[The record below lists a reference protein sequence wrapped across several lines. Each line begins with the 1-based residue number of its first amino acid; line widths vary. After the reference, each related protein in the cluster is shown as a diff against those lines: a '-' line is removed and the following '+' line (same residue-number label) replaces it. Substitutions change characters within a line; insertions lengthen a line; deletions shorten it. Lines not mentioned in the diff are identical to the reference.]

1 MFIRLYAIALP
12 IFVIIDMI
20 WLGFLAKGLYQREIG
35 YLMKDNVNWTA
46 AIIFYLLFIIGL
58 VFFVI
63 TPSIEKNSLIYA
75 ILVGA
80 FFGFITYATY
90 DLTNLAI
97 TKDWPLFITIV
108 DLMWGSFLGASVAG
122 ITYVIYS
129 KFFLS

>member
-1 MFIRLYAIALP
+1 MFIKLYAIALP
-12 IFVIIDMI
+12 VFFIFDMI
-20 WLGFLAKGLYQREIG
+20 WLGVVAKGLYQREIG

-63 TPSIEKNSLIYA
+63 MPSVEKNSLMYA
-75 ILVGA
+75 IVVGA

-97 TKDWPLFITIV
+97 TKDWPLLITIV
-108 DLMWGSFLGASVAG
+108 DLAWGSVLGAAVAG
-122 ITYVIYS
+122 VTYIIYS
-129 KFFLS
+129 KFFI

>member
-1 MFIRLYAIALP
+1 MF
-12 IFVIIDMI
+12 
-20 WLGFLAKGLYQREIG
+20 WLGVVAKNLYKREIG
-35 YLMKDNVNWTA
+35 HLMKDTVNWQA

-63 TPSIEKNSLIYA
+63 MPSVEKNSLVYA

-97 TKDWPLFITIV
+97 TRDWPLLITIV
-108 DLMWGSFLGASVAG
+108 DLAWGAFLGGAVSG
-122 ITYVIYS
+122 ITYMIYT
-129 KFFLS
+129 KFFI

>member
-1 MFIRLYAIALP
+1 MFIKLYAIALP
-12 IFVIIDMI
+12 VFFIFDMI
-20 WLGFLAKGLYQREIG
+20 WLGVVAKGLYQREIG

-63 TPSIEKNSLIYA
+63 MPSVEKNSLMYA
-75 ILVGA
+75 IVVGA

-97 TKDWPLFITIV
+97 TKDWPLLITIV
-108 DLMWGSFLGASVAG
+108 DLAWGSVLGASVAG
-122 ITYVIYS
+122 VTYLIYS
-129 KFFLS
+129 KFFI